1 MARAEPFMNP
11 SLSTRNRNAAAAL
24 TDSDLD
30 RIMAH
35 ARSLADA
42 ARQGIAPEPRLRG
55 RMIGLL
61 CEADD
66 TPGAALF
73 CRAARELG
81 AHVAQVRPSLSERST
96 PLEIRHTAEMLGRLY
111 DALACEGTSALA
123 RQLGEHAGIPV
134 YDGIAAP
141 QHPSAALV
149 ERLEGD
155 AQPLDKRRY
164 VLQAVLLAT
173 LT

>member
-1 MARAEPFMNP
+1 MNP
-11 SLSTRNRNAAAAL
+11 SLSTRNPKTAAAL

-30 RIMAH
+30 RVMAH
-35 ARSLADA
+35 ARSLADS
-42 ARQGIAPEPRLRG
+42 ARKGFAPEPLLRG

-66 TPGAALF
+66 TPGAVLL

-96 PLEIRHTAEMLGRLY
+96 PSEVRHTADMLGRLY
-111 DALACEGTSALA
+111 DALACEGMSAALVQ
-123 RQLGEHAGIPV
+123 QLGEHAGIPV
-134 YDGIAAP
+134 YDGIASP
-141 QHPSAALV
+141 KHPSAALV
-149 ERLEGD
+149 ERLEAD
-155 AQPLDKRRY
+155 AMPLDKRRY
-164 VLQAVLLAT
+164 VLQAVLLAA